1 MGVRIFTQD
10 PKRYEKHVK
19 SMMLGVVSFN
29 KADFVE
35 SNLPIEGWRRSGK
48 GKYLS
53 ALSYE

>member
-1 MGVRIFTQD
+1 M
-10 PKRYEKHVK
+10 H
-19 SMMLGVVSFN
+19 LGVIAFN